1 MDENNQKIFYLLSII
16 FETTKFENIEE
27 YQLLL
32 SLLTCL
38 ICDDDNRKETR
49 KRRSKKGTLLSS
61 KLKRIDSLP
70 RTRITVT
77 ETGKNDGVYRRLRP
91 C

>member
-49 KRRSKKGTLLSS
+49 KRKKDRSKKGTLL
-61 KLKRIDSLP
+61 
-70 RTRITVT
+70 T
-77 ETGKNDGVYRRLRP
+77 
-91 C
+91 